1 MVAGGSLGQQLEIRP
16 QNCFEWLVGQQSGPE
31 PCWYKLSLLASTCG
45 RGRKV
50 QTKPEGERT
59 AKLGSGD
66 LSIHMRRKLFAPVCV
81 NDLRPTAQASS
92 M

>member
-1 MVAGGSLGQQLEIRP
+1 M
-16 QNCFEWLVGQQSGPE
+16 
-31 PCWYKLSLLASTCG
+31 
-45 RGRKV
+45 

-81 NDLRPTAQASS
+81 NDLRPTAQASG